1 MSFVN
6 FSNHSSAMWNKNQIK
21 AAEKWGPV
29 IDVPF
34 PEISADTDENEIEL
48 LARKYTDILVQH
60 NPDAVMCQ
68 GEFTLVFSVVNKLKK
83 LGITVVS
90 ACSNRSAIEKVL
102 PDGSSQKCS
111 VFEFVRF
118 REYR

>member
-6 FSNHSSAMWNKNQIK
+6 FSNHSSAMWNKKQREE
-21 AAEKWGPV
+21 AEKWGTI

-34 PEISADTDENEIEL
+34 PNISAEIDEDEIGLIATKCLGLIMEF
-48 LARKYTDILVQH
+48 
-60 NPDAVMCQ
+60 NPKAVMCQ
-68 GEFTLVFSVVNKLKK
+68 GEFTLVYAVVSELKK

-90 ACSNRSAIEKVL
+90 ACSNRTAIEEIL